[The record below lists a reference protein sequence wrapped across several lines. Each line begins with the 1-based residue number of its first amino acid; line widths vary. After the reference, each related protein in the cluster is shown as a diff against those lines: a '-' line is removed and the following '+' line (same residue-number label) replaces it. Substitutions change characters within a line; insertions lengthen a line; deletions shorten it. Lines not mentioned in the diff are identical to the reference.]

1 MKIAMIGQRGVPA
14 TFGGVERHVEELG
27 ARLAADGHEVVV
39 FCRRGYG
46 ESEPERYRG
55 MRLVHQHTVD
65 SKHLESFVA
74 SGTATVATLGRG
86 YDVVHYHAVG
96 PGLFSPIVRGLSGAR
111 VVQTIHG
118 LDGERAKWGRGAERA
133 AALRDLAQRSRA
145 APDDRRLEVA
155 PAGLSGPL
163 RARDRAHRQRHPGG
177 HPASAAAITERWGL
191 TRGSYVLS
199 VGRLVPEKAPE
210 HLLAAFADVP
220 GDTRLVLAGGSSHTD
235 EYVRQLHSMA
245 ASDPRVIM
253 AGYVYGAELEELY
266 SNAAVF
272 VLPSLLEGLPLT
284 LLEAASYGRSIVVS
298 DIPPHVE
305 VVGSCG
311 PGARLFPTGDIPAL
325 TKALTEALQ
334 APRDEERAGAEALSA
349 RVRATYSWDRA
360 TSETEALYAE
370 LVARKGNGPVARC
383 ARVAGD
389 RTRRRDRDERGSPS
403 GDHRPRVL
411 LVTGFGRSGT
421 TLVNTILGST
431 PGVFAA
437 GEVRFLWERGL
448 VEGRRCGCGEPLQ
461 RCPVW
466 GPVLEKAFGSPSEV
480 DPAASS
486 PRTPASCAPGTCRG
500 CWPPASSATA

>member
-46 ESEPERYRG
+46 ESQPDGYRG

-74 SGTATVATLGRG
+74 SATATAATIGQG

-96 PGLFSPIVRGLSGAR
+96 PGLFSPVARALSGAF

-118 LDGERAKWGRGAERA
+118 LDGERAKWGRGAS
-133 AALRDLAQRSRA
+133 ALLRFGTWLSARVPNRTIVVSKSLQDAYGDRYGRETVHIVNGTPEVTSR
-145 APDDRRLEVA
+145 P
-155 PAGLSGPL
+155 
-163 RARDRAHRQRHPGG
+163 
-177 HPASAAAITERWGL
+177 AAAITERWGL

-235 EYVRQLHSMA
+235 EYVGHLHSMA

-266 SNAAVF
+266 SNAAAF

-284 LLEAASYGRSIVVS
+284 LLEAASYGCSIVVS

-305 VVGSCG
+305 VVGASG

-325 TKALTEALQ
+325 TKAMTETLQ
-334 APRDEERAGAEALSA
+334 APPDEERAGAEALSA

-360 TSETEALYAE
+360 TAETEALYAA
-370 LVARKGNGPVARC
+370 LIARTGRGPVARW
-383 ARVAGD
+383 R
-389 RTRRRDRDERGSPS
+389 
-403 GDHRPRVL
+403 
-411 LVTGFGRSGT
+411 
-421 TLVNTILGST
+421 
-431 PGVFAA
+431 
-437 GEVRFLWERGL
+437 
-448 VEGRRCGCGEPLQ
+448 GRR
-461 RCPVW
+461 
-466 GPVLEKAFGSPSEV
+466 SDEV
-480 DPAASS
+480 ARP
-486 PRTPASCAPGTCRG
+486 
-500 CWPPASSATA
+500 